1 MSRTQRFL
9 GGVSLGYVSL
19 GLATVVGLWLTPF
32 LLSRIGTSDYGL
44 WLITT
49 QILGYL
55 ALLDLGVVALAP
67 REMAYA
73 TGRVINGGA
82 GGHGDVGATFGRFR
96 HVVRWQ
102 ILPTAIVSL
111 IAWWAVVARFPELHA
126 PLALILAAF
135 LLAFPLR
142 LYHATLQGLQDL
154 TYLGKAQL
162 FAYAAGTV
170 TTITLVLAGGSL
182 MALAIGWI
190 VTQAITAGTCAW
202 RLRGTFPGIWTAR
215 VAAPGLVEAGSL
227 FRRSGWVSL
236 SQVGHVFLNG
246 SDLLVLGAILGPAAT
261 VPYACTGKLITVL
274 ANHPQLLMQSA
285 APAIAEMR
293 TSEPRASIM
302 RVSTALMRA
311 MLILSGAVACLVL
324 AANEAFVGWW
334 VGSHQFAGMT
344 LTLLLLAV
352 MLARHFSTT
361 LVYAL
366 FSFGHERRLSLTS
379 LADGLVSI
387 VVTAALAWWT
397 GLGVKSAAI
406 GSLAGVILVSIPACS
421 FALARELELS
431 VARLIAS
438 VGGWALRFAGAAA
451 CCFVVGQLL
460 GDRGFAGLVGASA
473 AVAVIYTVFMW
484 PLALEAPL
492 GPYVRSALASAAG
505 LLGIRQPVV
514 EPRA

>member
-9 GGVSLGYVSL
+9 GGVSFGYVSL

-32 LLSRIGTSDYGL
+32 LLSRIGTGDYGL

-67 REMAYA
+67 RETAYA
-73 TGRVINGGA
+73 TGRVISS
-82 GGHGDVGATFGRFR
+82 GHDEVGATFARFR

-102 ILPTAIVSL
+102 LLPTAVVCL
-111 IAWWAVVARFPELHA
+111 LVWWLVVARWPELRA
-126 PLALILAAF
+126 PLTVILAAF
-135 LLAFPLR
+135 LVAFPLR

-154 TYLGKAQL
+154 AYLGKVQL
-162 FAYAAGTV
+162 AAYLSGTL
-170 TTITLVLAGGSL
+170 TTVALVLDGGNL

-190 VTQAITAGTCAW
+190 VTQVITASACAW
-202 RLRGTFPGIWTAR
+202 RLRASHPGVWTTHAT
-215 VAAPGLVEAGSL
+215 APRLAETGAL
-227 FRRSGWVSL
+227 FKRSGWVSL

-246 SDLLVLGAILGPAAT
+246 SDLLVLGAVLGPAAT

-274 ANHPQLLMQSA
+274 AHHPQLLMQSA

-293 TSEPRASIM
+293 TSETRASIT
-302 RVSTALMRA
+302 RVATALMRA
-311 MLILSGAVACLVL
+311 MLILSGGVACLVL
-324 AANEAFVGWW
+324 AVNEPFVAWW

-344 LTLLLLAV
+344 LTALLLAV

-361 LVYAL
+361 LTYAL

-379 LADGLVSI
+379 LADGAVSI
-387 VVTAALAWWT
+387 LVTAALAWTT
-397 GLGVKSAAI
+397 GLGVKSAAL
-406 GSLAGVILVSIPACS
+406 GSLAGVLLVSIPACAV
-421 FALARELELS
+421 ALARELE
-431 VARLIAS
+431 VTPARLIVS
-438 VGGWALRFAGAAA
+438 VGGWAVRFAAAA
-451 CCFVVGQLL
+451 AGGFGLGQLV
-460 GDRGFAGLVGASA
+460 GDQGFAGLVLVSLGSA
-473 AVAVIYTVFMW
+473 IVYTAVMW

-492 GPYVRSALASAAG
+492 GPYVRSTLATMAG
-505 LLGIRQPVV
+505 AVGIRQQAAV